1 MAADREPVATRSF
14 VNEGR
19 SAMTIRP
26 RLRRCAA
33 STAALVAA
41 LLCAPLAGPAHAV
54 YRGYRASTTSFPWAV
69 AVVGSTQ
76 TCTGTLIAR
85 AKVLTA
91 AHCVDVG
98 TMTVIFHSDDPRK
111 RYSVQVRPPAAV
123 PPTYL
128 GPTSTT
134 ARDDI
139 AVLTLVHAAKDT
151 PVQLSQTE
159 PPVGTQL
166 TGVGYGCTL
175 ALSDSGSCPGFTLR
189 YLNAYAPRAMTDSA
203 CADPDPRFRYAPTT
217 ELCVTAGASSIN
229 YGDSGG
235 PLLWQRSG
243 TWYVVGVASGGL
255 RKPQP
260 PSWRAPYMNGY
271 TSVPVEMTWLSPAMR

>member
-1 MAADREPVATRSF
+1 V
-14 VNEGR
+14 
-19 SAMTIRP
+19 
-26 RLRRCAA
+26 
-33 STAALVAA
+33 
-41 LLCAPLAGPAHAV
+41 LLCASLAGPAHAV
-54 YRGYRASTTSFPWAV
+54 YGGSRASTSSFPWVV
-69 AVVGSTQ
+69 AVVGPTK
-76 TCTGTLIAR
+76 TCTGTLIAP

-91 AHCVDVG
+91 AHCVDFG
-98 TMTVIFHSDDPRK
+98 TMTVTFHGDDARE
-111 RYSVQVRPPAAV
+111 RYSVNVLLPAAV
-123 PPTYL
+123 PPGYL

-139 AVLTLVHAAKDT
+139 AVLTLVHAAKDA
-151 PVQLSQTE
+151 PVHLSETE
-159 PPVGTQL
+159 PPVGTVL

-175 ALSDSGSCPGFTLR
+175 PLSDSGACPGFTLR

-203 CADPDPRFRYAPTT
+203 CVDPDALFRYEPST
-217 ELCVTAGASSIN
+217 ELCVRAEASSIN

-243 TWYVVGVASGGL
+243 TWYLVGVASGGL

-271 TSVPVEMTWLSPAMR
+271 TSVPVERTWLSLASR